1 MFYRICESGV
11 LLRGGM
17 IFFVFINM
25 KKILKVTGCLLLS
38 ILVLLLLIILSL
50 QTRWAK
56 NLIRDKVQ
64 TYIQHKTNT
73 TFEIG
78 QIDFSFP
85 NWIEIDGLFML
96 DRANDTLV
104 WGKQVKIDVDMLALI
119 QSKYVINKVVVDQ
132 FYVNLYNKEAD
143 STYNYQFILDA
154 FKSKEAAIETKDTTQ
169 VLNLTVK
176 DVDITHT
183 QFKQKDYYLGNF
195 MDVNLQKF
203 HLNVDSI
210 NVKDLHLD
218 INDLMVEGLDF
229 RYLITKPQKISDGK
243 PHNPL
248 FTINKTVVKNSHI
261 YFENKPDYLLTDNY
275 INYLDI
281 VDLNNTDQLNTY
293 TTSSIVLNNSS
304 ILFQHKSENEVVKVV
319 ADTLTAIATNT
330 TSLGIVIKDIA
341 LQNNSLIYNNISQP
355 KKRAGLDYHHL
366 DIKGLKLLASNTKF
380 DNGNINTNIKSFGF
394 KDKSGFAIDTLSGLV
409 NLDSSN
415 VNIRDFYVET
425 PYSKIAVSALIY
437 PESFKGGN
445 KQRFP
450 LPDNEIKLTQ
460 TIISRKDL
468 ELLSDTLAR
477 VYKKQLDV
485 LGNLS
490 IDTYIKGNVHKIYI
504 SSLIVDALRNNDL
517 NINLTGDV
525 SNPTDTKK
533 LFYNLNVK
541 DISASKEL
549 ILPFIPTTTQP
560 LNLPNRLSV
569 KGLVNGN
576 MQNVNTNVT
585 VNSAFGSAD
594 VKAALKG
601 FQNPKKMVYDVAIN
615 AKNLETGKWIGRDT
629 MLGLLNGQIKVKGNS
644 GFDVK
649 TNKMSVL
656 AAIQSFRFNQNIIN
670 NIKTDLQLNSGI
682 VSGKASID
690 DALIKIMFDGK
701 ANIQA
706 DFPSVNAVVN
716 VPKADLLALGYTKD
730 SLIISAF
737 TRLKVENSSPQNLNA
752 FIQIDSSVIKRGA
765 QTIQL
770 DSTRALAFVRNDSTF
785 IDIVSPFVDAQLNST
800 VYYNQMAAFAQ
811 QIINQFMPPAMAK
824 DAPIDNKNAQ
834 NVIARDVATE
844 GSLNAAILI
853 KPNDAY
859 SAFIKDLKFDNP
871 IEINGD
877 ITTANIDSVVN
888 VKLNVPSLT
897 MGSLHV
903 SPTRGTVLGRS
914 DSLLVSIVTDT
925 LQASSLVLYNAQI
938 DGSFSKN
945 HVSAHILTHDVNNKE
960 QNALTV
966 FAIPNNEK
974 GYDIS
979 LGKDLLLNKIKWLVN
994 ENNQVKTSPEGF
1006 NVQNFV
1012 ISNEQQQIK
1021 ANSETASA
1029 TSPLLVNVSNFKLNT
1044 ISSLLDQKSMSVD
1057 GILNA
1062 DMKVSDF
1069 KNTIPTL
1076 DGQIK
1081 VDSIIFQNT
1090 SIGNLDVHTQSEKG
1104 NVKVDGKLFGN
1115 GNEVNMTGVY
1125 AANAIDATIKLN
1137 PLTMTTVESF
1147 SQKNL
1152 KNSTGTI
1159 TGDIKITGEPTKPI
1173 WNGQLMFNNAQTTA
1187 TEFGTL
1193 IKIDNQ
1199 TVRLD
1204 YPSVFFD
1211 KLTIQDGVNH
1221 TLTIDGSISQTKT
1234 KDFTTDLVIQTKG
1247 FRALNNTV
1255 ADNNM
1260 LYGSAFVDVDAQ
1272 VLGDIYT
1279 PNLTGN
1285 LVVKNGTE
1293 VTFVRQVVPPSAQE
1307 RDGVIEFI
1315 NKDTIGN
1322 LLNTKTLQDY
1332 LAAQQSKRTSSLN
1345 FNLNL
1350 EVEKEAKFI
1359 IIVDPITGDELQVQG
1374 TARINAGVN
1383 PNGSMGL
1390 VGTYDLSQG
1399 SYEMSYQFIKR
1410 KFNLLEGSSIT
1421 LSGDPMKA
1429 DVDITAAYDVKTP
1442 AIDLIKN
1449 EIGGATATG
1458 NEIYKRKTPFRIL
1471 LKVKGKVDK
1480 PEIAFDIILPE
1491 KAEGVTTEMA
1501 TTINNK
1507 LDQLRADQSSMNKQ
1521 VFAILIL
1528 NKFIG
1533 EQSSDFFASNGGG
1546 NRLLS
1551 NESVS
1556 NFLNG
1561 AINQIANDL
1570 IKGVDVDVNLKNVD
1584 DNPNA
1589 QRTDLN
1595 VALGKNFLDDRLNIS
1610 VGKSFTV
1617 DGTNPASN
1625 NNNTNTQFIP
1635 DVNTTYKLS
1644 KDGRFMLRAYRK
1656 NQYEALLDGYFIETG
1671 VSFNFTIDYDK
1682 LQEII
1687 KKNKGK

>member
-1 MFYRICESGV
+1 
-11 LLRGGM
+11 
-17 IFFVFINM
+17 M
-25 KKILKVTGCLLLS
+25 KKVLKVTGYFLLS
-38 ILVLLLLIILSL
+38 IIVVLLIIVLSL

-64 TYIQHKTNT
+64 TYVQHKTNT

-85 NWIEIDGLFML
+85 KWIEIDGLFML

-104 WGKQVKIDVDMLALI
+104 WGKQVKIDVDMIALI
-119 QSKYVINKVVVDQ
+119 QSKYVVNKVVIDQ

-154 FKSKEAAIETKDTTQ
+154 FKSKETVVKETDTTQ
-169 VLNLTVK
+169 VLNFKIK
-176 DVDITHT
+176 DIDITHT

-203 HLNVDSI
+203 HINVDSI
-210 NVKDLHLD
+210 NLQDLNVD

-243 PHNPL
+243 SSNPL
-248 FTINKTVVKNSHI
+248 FTINKTIVKNSHV

-275 INYLDI
+275 IDYLDI
-281 VDLNNTDQLNTY
+281 VDLNNTTQLNTY
-293 TTSSIVLNNSS
+293 STSSIVLNNSAF
-304 ILFQHKSENEVVKVV
+304 LFQHKSENEVVKVV
-319 ADTLTAIATNT
+319 ADTLTAIANNN
-330 TSLGIVIKDIA
+330 TSLGIIIKDIA
-341 LQNNSLIYNNISQP
+341 LQNNSVVYNNISQP
-355 KKRAGLDYHHL
+355 QKRAGLDYYHL

-380 DNGNINTNIKSFGF
+380 DNGNINTNIQSFGF
-394 KDKSGFAIDTLSGLV
+394 RDKSGFAIDTLSGLV

-415 VNIRDFYVET
+415 VNIKDFYVET
-425 PYSKIAVSALIY
+425 PYSKIAASALIY

-445 KQRFP
+445 KQKFP

-477 VYKKQLDV
+477 MYKKQLDV

-504 SSLIVDALRNNDL
+504 SSLVVNALRNNDL
-517 NINLTGDV
+517 SINLTGDV

-541 DISASKEL
+541 DITASKQL
-549 ILPFIPTTTQP
+549 ILPFIPKSTQP
-560 LNLPNRLSV
+560 LNLPNRLSL
-569 KGLVNGN
+569 KGLINGN

-594 VKAALKG
+594 VKAALKN
-601 FQNPKKMVYDVAIN
+601 FQEPKKMIYDVSMN

-629 MLGLLNGQIKVKGNS
+629 MLGLLNGQITVKGNS

-649 TNKMSVL
+649 SNRMSVL

-670 NIKTDLQLNSGI
+670 NIKTDLQLNGGI

-690 DALIKIMFDGK
+690 DALIRIMFDGE
-701 ANIQA
+701 ANIKT
-706 DFPSVNAVVN
+706 DYPSVNAVIN
-716 VPKADLLALGYTKD
+716 IPKADLWALGFTKD
-730 SLIISAF
+730 SIIVSAF

-752 FIQIDSSVIKRGA
+752 LIQIDSSVITKGA

-785 IDIVSPFVDAQLNST
+785 IDVVSPFVDAQLNST

-811 QIINQFMPPAMAK
+811 KIINQFVPPAMAK
-824 DAPIDNKNAQ
+824 DVPNDNKNAQ
-834 NVIARDVATE
+834 NTE
-844 GSLNAAILI
+844 GSVNANILI

-859 SAFIKDLKFDNP
+859 SAFVKDLKFDEP
-871 IEINGD
+871 IAISGD
-877 ITTANIDSVVN
+877 ITTAHVDSVVN
-888 VKLNVPSLT
+888 VKLNVPQLT

-914 DSLLVSIVTDT
+914 DSLLVNIVTDT
-925 LQASSLVLYNAQI
+925 LKASSLLLYHAQI

-945 HVSAHILTHDVNNKE
+945 HVSAHILTHDVNDKE

-966 FAIPNNEK
+966 FAVPNNEK

-979 LGKDLLLNKIKWLVN
+979 LGKNLLLNKINWLVN

-1021 ANSETASA
+1021 ANNETASA

-1044 ISSLLDQKSMSVD
+1044 LSTLMDEKTLSVD

-1062 DMKVSDF
+1062 DLKVSDL

-1076 DGQIK
+1076 DGHAT
-1081 VDSIIFQNT
+1081 VDSIIFQKT
-1090 SIGNLDVHTQSEKG
+1090 SIGNLDMHAQSEKG
-1104 NVKVDGKLFGN
+1104 NVNVNGKLFGN
-1115 GNEVNMTGVY
+1115 GNEVNLTGVY
-1125 AANAIDATIKLN
+1125 AANTIDANIQLN

-1173 WNGQLMFNNAQTTA
+1173 WNGQIVFNNAQTMA
-1187 TEFGTL
+1187 AEYGTSF
-1193 IKIDNQ
+1193 KIDNQ
-1199 TVRLD
+1199 TVRLN
-1204 YPSVFFD
+1204 YPSVIFD
-1211 KLTIQDGVNH
+1211 KLMIQDGINN
-1221 TLTIDGSISQTKT
+1221 TLSVDGSITQSKT
-1234 KDFTTDLVIQTKG
+1234 NDFTTDLVIQTKG
-1247 FRALNNTV
+1247 FRALNNTA

-1260 LYGSAFVDVDAQ
+1260 IYGTAIIDVDAQ
-1272 VLGDIYT
+1272 VTGDVYT
-1279 PNLTGN
+1279 PNLIGN

-1293 VTFVRQVVPPSAQE
+1293 VTFMRQVAPPSAQE
-1307 RDGVIEFI
+1307 REGVIEFI
-1315 NKDTIGN
+1315 NRDTIDN
-1322 LLNTKTLQDY
+1322 LLSSNTLQDY
-1332 LAAQQSKRTSSLN
+1332 LAAQQAKKTSTLN

-1350 EVEKEAKFI
+1350 EVEKEAKFT

-1399 SYEMSYQFIKR
+1399 SYELSYQFIKR
-1410 KFNLLEGSSIT
+1410 KFTLLEGSAIT

-1449 EIGGATATG
+1449 EIGGSTATG

-1480 PEIAFDIILPE
+1480 PEIGFDIILPE
-1491 KAEGVTTEMA
+1491 KAEGVTSEMA

-1507 LDQLRADQSSMNKQ
+1507 LDQMRSDQSSMNKQ

-1533 EQSSDFFASNGGG
+1533 EQSTDFFASNGGG
-1546 NRLLS
+1546 NSLLS

-1584 DNPNA
+1584 DDPSA

-1610 VGKSFTV
+1610 VGKNFTV
-1617 DGTNPASN
+1617 DGTNPTSN
-1625 NNNTNTQFIP
+1625 NNNINTQFIP

>member
-1 MFYRICESGV
+1 
-11 LLRGGM
+11 
-17 IFFVFINM
+17 M
-25 KKILKVTGCLLLS
+25 KKILKVTGYFLLGVIVVLL
-38 ILVLLLLIILSL
+38 ILVLTL
-50 QTRWAK
+50 QTHWAK
-56 NLIRDKVQ
+56 NLIREKVQ
-64 TYIQHKTNT
+64 TYVQHKTNT

-85 NWIEIDGLFML
+85 KWIEIDGLFML
-96 DRANDTLV
+96 DKANDTLLS
-104 WGKQVKIDVDMLALI
+104 GQHMKIDVDMLALI
-119 QSKYVINKVVVDQ
+119 QSQYIINKVVIDQ

-143 STYNYQFILDA
+143 STYNYQFIIDA
-154 FKSKEAAIETKDTTQ
+154 FTSKETAVRKKDTTQ
-169 VLNLTVK
+169 ALNF
-176 DVDITHT
+176 DVRDIDVTRT

-210 NVKDLHLD
+210 DLQKLHVD

-229 RYLITKPQKISDGK
+229 RYVITKPQKISDGK
-243 PHNPL
+243 LPNPL
-248 FTINKTVVKNSHI
+248 FTINKTIVKNSHI

-275 INYLDI
+275 ISYLDI
-281 VDLNNTDQLNTY
+281 VDLNNTAQLNTY
-293 TTSSIVLNNSS
+293 TTSSIVLNNSA

-341 LQNNSLIYNNISQP
+341 LQNNSIVYNNISQP
-355 KKRAGLDYHHL
+355 QKHAGLDYYHL

-394 KDKSGFAIDTLSGLV
+394 RDKSGFAIDTLSGLV

-415 VNIRDFYVET
+415 VNIKNFYVAT
-425 PYSKIAVSALIY
+425 PYSKIAASALIY

-445 KQRFP
+445 KQKFP

-468 ELLSDTLAR
+468 ELLADTLAKR
-477 VYKKQLDV
+477 YKNQLDV

-490 IDTYIKGNVHKIYI
+490 INAHVKGNVHKIYI
-504 SSLIVDALRNNDL
+504 SSLVVNSLRNKDL
-517 NINLTGDV
+517 SIDLTGDV
-525 SNPTDTKK
+525 ANPTDTKK
-533 LFYNLNVK
+533 MFYNLNVS

-549 ILPFIPTTTQP
+549 ILPFIPKSTQP
-560 LNLPNRLSV
+560 LNLPNRVSV

-576 MQNVNTNVT
+576 MQAVNTNLT
-585 VNSAFGSAD
+585 LNSAYGSAD

-601 FQNPKKMVYDVAIN
+601 IQNPLKMAYDVAIN

-629 MLGLLNGQIKVKGNS
+629 MLGLLNGQVTVKGNS

-670 NIKTDLQLNSGI
+670 NIKTDLDLNNGI

-690 DALIKIMFDGK
+690 DDLIKIMFDGK
-701 ANIQA
+701 ANMQTNY
-706 DFPSVNAVVN
+706 PSVMAVVN
-716 VPKADLLALGYTKD
+716 IPKADLWALGFTKD
-730 SLIISAF
+730 SIIVSAF

-752 FIQIDSSVIKRGA
+752 LIQIDSSVITKGGQRF
-765 QTIQL
+765 QL

-785 IDIVSPFVDAQLNST
+785 IDVVSPFVDAQLNST

-811 QIINQFMPPAMAK
+811 KIINQFIPPAMAPNPTSDITNPK
-824 DAPIDNKNAQ
+824 Y
-834 NVIARDVATE
+834 TE
-844 GSLNAAILI
+844 GSVNANILI
-853 KPNDAY
+853 KPNAAY
-859 SAFIKDLKFDNP
+859 SAFVKDLKFDSP

-877 ITTANIDSVVN
+877 ITTAHVDSVVN
-888 VKLNVPSLT
+888 VKLNVPTLT

-914 DSLLVSIVTDT
+914 DSLLVNIVTDT
-925 LQASSLVLYNAQI
+925 LQASSLFLYDTRI

-945 HVSAHILTHDVNNKE
+945 HISAHILTHDVNNKE
-960 QNALTV
+960 QNALTL
-966 FAIPNNEK
+966 FAIPNNDK

-979 LGKDLLLNKIKWLVN
+979 LGKDLLLNKIKWLVD
-994 ENNQVKTSPEGF
+994 EKNQVKTSPEGF

-1021 ANSETASA
+1021 ANNETTSA
-1029 TSPLLVNVSNFKLNT
+1029 TSPILVNVSNFKLNT
-1044 ISSLLDQKSMSVD
+1044 ISALLDQNAMSVD

-1062 DMKVSDF
+1062 DLKVSDI

-1076 DGQIK
+1076 DGHVT
-1081 VDSIIFQNT
+1081 VDSIIFQKT
-1090 SIGNLDVHTQSEKG
+1090 SIGNLDMKAQSQNG
-1104 NVKVDGKLFGN
+1104 NVNVDGKLFGN

-1125 AANAIDATIKLN
+1125 AANKIDATIKLN
-1137 PLTMTTVESF
+1137 PLTMTTVQSF

-1173 WNGQLMFNNAQTTA
+1173 WNGQLVFNNAQTTA
-1187 TEFGTL
+1187 AEYGTL

-1199 TVRLD
+1199 KLRLN
-1204 YPSVFFD
+1204 YPAVFFD
-1211 KLTIQDGVNH
+1211 KWAIQDGVDH
-1221 TLTIDGSISQTKT
+1221 TLSVNGSISQTKT
-1234 KDFTTDLVIQTKG
+1234 NYFTTDLVIQTKG
-1247 FRALNNTV
+1247 FRALNNTA

-1260 LYGSAFVDVDAQ
+1260 IYGNAFVDVDAQ
-1272 VLGDIYT
+1272 VSGDVYS
-1279 PNLTGN
+1279 PNVTGN
-1285 LVVKNGTE
+1285 LVVKNGTD

-1315 NKDTIGN
+1315 NRDTINN
-1322 LLNTKTLQDY
+1322 LLDTKTLQDY
-1332 LAAQQSKRTSSLN
+1332 LAAQQAKKTSSLN

-1350 EVEKEAKFI
+1350 EIEKEAKFAI
-1359 IIVDPITGDELQVQG
+1359 IIDPISGDELHVQG

-1399 SYEMSYQFIKR
+1399 TYEMSYQFIKR
-1410 KFNLLEGSSIT
+1410 KFTLLEGSAIT

-1429 DVDITAAYDVKTP
+1429 DVDITAAYDVRTP

-1471 LKVKGKVDK
+1471 LKVKGQVSK

-1491 KAEGVTTEMA
+1491 KAEGVTSEMA

-1507 LDQLRADQSSMNKQ
+1507 LDQMRADQSSMNKQ

-1533 EQSSDFFASNGGG
+1533 EQSSDFFASNNGG
-1546 NRLLS
+1546 NSLLS

-1584 DNPNA
+1584 DDPNA

-1617 DGTNPASN
+1617 DGTNPTSN

-1682 LQEII
+1682 LQELI
-1687 KKNKGK
+1687 KKNKAQ

>member
-1 MFYRICESGV
+1 
-11 LLRGGM
+11 
-17 IFFVFINM
+17 M
-25 KKILKVTGCLLLS
+25 KKFLKVTGYFLLGV
-38 ILVLLLLIILSL
+38 IVLLLIIVLSL

-64 TYIQHKTNT
+64 TYVQQKTNT
-73 TFEIG
+73 SFEIG

-85 NWIEIDGLFML
+85 KWIEIDGLFML
-96 DRANDTLV
+96 DKANDTLV
-104 WGKQVKIDVDMLALI
+104 WGKQVKIDVDMIALI
-119 QSKYVINKVVVDQ
+119 QSKYVINKVVIDQ

-154 FKSKEAAIETKDTTQ
+154 FKSKETVVKAKDTTQ
-169 VLNLTVK
+169 VLNLIVK
-176 DVDITHT
+176 DIDITHT

-210 NVKDLHLD
+210 NLQDLHVD

-229 RYLITKPQKISDGK
+229 RYLITKPQKTSDGK
-243 PHNPL
+243 SSNPL
-248 FTINKTVVKNSHI
+248 FTINRTIIKNSHI

-281 VDLNNTDQLNTY
+281 VDLNNTSQLNTY
-293 TTSSIVLNNSS
+293 STSSIVLNNSAF
-304 ILFQHKSENEVVKVV
+304 LFQHKSENEVVKVV
-319 ADTLTAIATNT
+319 ADTLTAIANNN
-330 TSLGIVIKDIA
+330 TSLGIIIKDIA
-341 LQNNSLIYNNISQP
+341 LQNNSVVYNNISQP
-355 KKRAGLDYHHL
+355 QKRAGLDYYHL
-366 DIKGLKLLASNTKF
+366 DIKGLKLLASNSKF
-380 DNGNINTNIKSFGF
+380 DNGNIKTNIQSFGF
-394 KDKSGFAIDTLSGLV
+394 RDKSGFAIDTLSGVV
-409 NLDSSN
+409 NMDSSN
-415 VNIRDFYVET
+415 VDIKNFYVET
-425 PYSKIAVSALIY
+425 PYSKIAATALIY
-437 PESFKGGN
+437 PQSFKGGN
-445 KQRFP
+445 KQKFP

-468 ELLSDTLAR
+468 ELLADTLAKR
-477 VYKKQLDV
+477 YKKQLDV

-490 IDTYIKGNVHKIYI
+490 VDGHIKGNVHKIYI
-504 SSLIVDALRNNDL
+504 PYLVVNSLRNKDL
-517 NINLTGDV
+517 SINLTGDV

-533 LFYNLNVK
+533 IFYNLNLK
-541 DISASKEL
+541 DVSASKEL
-549 ILPFIPTTTQP
+549 ILPFIPVVKTNGR
-560 LNLPNRLSV
+560 LSLPNRLSI

-576 MQNVNTNVT
+576 MQNVNTRVT
-585 VNSAFGSAD
+585 LNSAYGSAD

-601 FQNPKKMVYDVAIN
+601 FQNPQKMGYDVVLN
-615 AKNLETGKWIGRDT
+615 AENLETGKWIGRDT
-629 MLGLLNGQIKVKGNS
+629 MLGLLNGQITVKGNN

-656 AAIQSFRFNQNIIN
+656 AAIQSFRFNQNVIN
-670 NIKTDLQLNSGI
+670 NIKTDLDLNSGI

-701 ANIQA
+701 ANLQT
-706 DFPSVNAVVN
+706 DYPSVIAVVN
-716 VPKADLLALGYTKD
+716 VPKVDLLALGFTKD
-730 SLIISAF
+730 SLIVSAF

-752 FIQIDSSVIKRGA
+752 LIQIDSSVIVKGS

-770 DSTRALAFVRNDSTF
+770 DSARALAFVRNDTTF
-785 IDIVSPFVDAQLNST
+785 IDVVSPFVDAQLNST

-811 QIINQFMPPAMAK
+811 KIVNQFMPPAMAQNV
-824 DAPIDNKNAQ
+824 PNDNKNAQNTEGSNGTKNAQ

-844 GSLNAAILI
+844 GSMNAAISI
-853 KPNDAY
+853 KPNEAY
-859 SAFIKDLKFDNP
+859 SAFVKDLKFDDP
-871 IEINGD
+871 IQINGD
-877 ITTANIDSVVN
+877 ITTANVDSVVN
-888 VKLNVPSLT
+888 VKLNVPTLT

-903 SPTRGTVLGRS
+903 SPTHGTVLGRS
-914 DSLLVSIVTDT
+914 DSLLVNIVTDT
-925 LQASSLVLYNAQI
+925 LQASSLFLYDARI

-945 HVSAHILTHDVNNKE
+945 HVSTHILTNDVNHKE
-960 QNALTV
+960 QHALTV
-966 FAIPNNEK
+966 FAVPNNDA

-1006 NVQNFV
+1006 NVQNFS
-1012 ISNEQQQIK
+1012 ISNAQQQIK
-1021 ANSETASA
+1021 VNSETALT
-1029 TSPLLVNVSNFKLNT
+1029 TSPILVTVTDFKLNT
-1044 ISSLLDQKSMSVD
+1044 LSSLLDQKTFPVD
-1057 GILNA
+1057 GVMNA
-1062 DMKVSDF
+1062 DLKVSDL

-1081 VDSIIFQNT
+1081 IDSIIFQNT
-1090 SIGNLDVHTQSEKG
+1090 SIGNLDMHAQSEKG
-1104 NVKVDGKLFGN
+1104 NVNVDGKLFGN
-1115 GNEVNMTGVY
+1115 GNEVNLTGVY
-1125 AANAIDATIKLN
+1125 AANKIDATIKLN

-1152 KNSTGTI
+1152 KSSTGTI

-1173 WNGQLMFNNAQTTA
+1173 WNGQIVFNNAQTTA
-1187 TEFGTL
+1187 AEFGTF

-1211 KLTIQDGVNH
+1211 KLTIQDGVNN
-1221 TLTIDGSISQTKT
+1221 TLSIDGSISQTKT
-1234 KDFTTDLVIQTKG
+1234 NDFTTDLVIRSKG
-1247 FRALNNTV
+1247 FRALNNTA
-1255 ADNNM
+1255 ADNQM
-1260 LYGSAFVDVDAQ
+1260 IYGTAFIDMDAQ
-1272 VLGDIYT
+1272 VTGNVYT

-1285 LVVKNGTE
+1285 LVVKKGTD

-1315 NKDTIGN
+1315 NRDTIDN
-1322 LLNTKTLQDY
+1322 LLSTKTLQDY
-1332 LAAQQSKRTSSLN
+1332 LTAQQSKKTSTLN

-1350 EVEKEAKFI
+1350 EVEKEAKFV

-1410 KFNLLEGSSIT
+1410 KFTLLEGSAIT

-1429 DVDITAAYDVKTP
+1429 EVDITAAYDVKTP

-1449 EIGGATATG
+1449 EIGGSTAIG
-1458 NEIYKRKTPFRIL
+1458 NDIYKRKTPFRVL
-1471 LKVKGKVDK
+1471 LKVKGQVDK
-1480 PEIAFDIILPE
+1480 PEIGFDIILPE

-1533 EQSSDFFASNGGG
+1533 EQSSDFFASNNGG
-1546 NRLLS
+1546 NSLLS

-1556 NFLNG
+1556 SFLNG

-1584 DNPNA
+1584 DDPNA

-1617 DGTNPASN
+1617 DGTNPTTSN
-1625 NNNTNTQFIP
+1625 NNNNTQFIP

-1682 LQEII
+1682 FQEII